1 MSASPIPR
9 TTGPM
14 DMTTTATVMVTAA
27 SNYAMESRSRARA
40 TPPVRP
46 SLGRTAAARSWCC
59 LSVGGARWCGMAG
72 QVLTVRAAH
81 QAKQL
86 DQFGSRRPSPAPAAS
101 NSPPAVVRS
110 GSSVRAGAVEA
121 CSRPAP
127 PGWPRNA
134 SNAARAAPHRRAGS
148 VAGQL
153 GKHRG
158 ATKRS
163 GAAADTR
170 RLRDTGRPDRPRG
183 TPATTGGSK
192 HRGGRLAAV
201 LVAGGAGVGPD

>member
-1 MSASPIPR
+1 MR
-9 TTGPM
+9 VTGPV
-14 DMTTTATVMVTAA
+14 DTLTRATLKIIA
-27 SNYAMESRSRARA
+27 SANGCTDTPRPPWCRARSRISSCKQ
-40 TPPVRP
+40 PVTR
-46 SLGRTAAARSWCC
+46 RTCWVIPYIGVMTWNP
-59 LSVGGARWCGMAG
+59 VGSR
-72 QVLTVRAAH
+72 RR
-81 QAKQL
+81 
-86 DQFGSRRPSPAPAAS
+86 DGSRRPSPAPAAS
-101 NSPPAVVRS
+101 TSPPAVVRS

-127 PGWPRNA
+127 PGWPRDA

-183 TPATTGGSK
+183 TPATTGGCK
-192 HRGGRLAAV
+192 HRGGHLAAV
-201 LVAGGAGVGPD
+201 LVAGGGRGRA